1 MPKILDLP
9 RPKYPNIYI
18 HIHIIYIYIYLWRKK
33 KINKINS
40 LAGPLEH
47 LCQVSGSISKERRGK
62 LMLSKYGATWLNQP
76 VYSLPYPNL
85 KLPPEQLRPWFVAR
99 NKWHW
104 VVLSAQ
110 EPRHEDIF
118 SAKKKHRTPF
128 FIARRWN
135 FTRFYLEPARIYVL
149 SKQVEPNGTPP
160 VA

>member
-1 MPKILDLP
+1 M
-9 RPKYPNIYI
+9 
-18 HIHIIYIYIYLWRKK
+18 
-33 KINKINS
+33 
-40 LAGPLEH
+40 AGPLEH

-62 LMLSKYGATWLNQP
+62 WMLSKYDATWLNHP

-118 SAKKKHRTPF
+118 SAKKKSTVFHFLLPVGGILRV
-128 FIARRWN
+128 FIWN
-135 FTRFYLEPARIYVL
+135 QLVYMCYQ
-149 SKQVEPNGTPP
+149 SKWNPMEHLPWPRHHTKHK
-160 VA
+160 